1 MGKYDGFLEDD
12 ILNEILDD
20 IWNEENEIDIIT
32 DDDITKMILVEYYLL
47 NVPSEEIKAE
57 WELSDEEFSQ
67 ILKEND
73 ISCEELERFKKE
85 LFDG

>member
-20 IWNEENEIDIIT
+20 LWNEENEIDIIT

-47 NVPSEEIKAE
+47 NVPAEEIKAE

-73 ISCEELERFKKE
+73 ISYEELERFKKE